1 MSANGK
7 IPKMEGLELY
17 KAKEEAEELVGA
29 RLAKVHQIGD
39 LFFLRFFDP
48 PGALVLDPSGK
59 AFHRTELRPPAPPRP
74 PSFCQLLRTLE
85 GQPLLALEQAGFD
98 RVLRLRF
105 PEADLVLDLRPRS
118 GNLFFFP
125 KAGEPRALREG
136 QFKPADFGPGDPLLG
151 IGPELRKGLTAKL
164 GRAPN
169 EEELRSF
176 AQELLSS
183 PPKGFLWRKN
193 GELMATFFPRLDWG
207 EPFKEFPTFWE
218 ALDWVREER
227 IFRALAKAR
236 IEELERELARKKRAL
251 EALAAAEKEA
261 QAWLSLK
268 EKADLILARL
278 SDIPK
283 GAAKAV
289 IEGFDGKPVEIE
301 LDPSLPP
308 ALYAQTLYKRAQK
321 LRRTAEEVPKRRSA
335 LLAEM
340 EKISEEIRLFQER
353 PDLAPYFAEEEEKEK
368 REEPRPQPR
377 SFHIGD
383 FTVLVGRSAKENE
396 EILRRASPNDIWL
409 HARGVPGAHVLIK
422 NGGRTVPEEV
432 LLRAAELAAW
442 FSKARGARKV
452 EVSYTEARYLRKPK
466 GSPAG
471 MVTLLREKV
480 LVVSGEEGP

>member
-1 MSANGK
+1 
-7 IPKMEGLELY
+7 MEGLELH
-17 KAKEEAEELVGA
+17 KAKEEAAALVGA
-29 RLAKVHQIGD
+29 RLAKVHQVGD
-39 LFFLRFFDP
+39 LFFLRFFNP
-48 PGALVLDPSGK
+48 PGALVMDPLGK

-98 RVLRLRF
+98 RVLRLSF
-105 PEADLVLDLRPRS
+105 PEADLVLDLRPRL

-125 KAGEPRALREG
+125 KTGKPAALREG
-136 QFKPADFGPGDPLLG
+136 EFKPANFEPGDPLLG
-151 IGPELRKGLTAKL
+151 VGPELRKVLAAKL

-176 AQELLSS
+176 AEELLHL
-183 PPKGFLWRKN
+183 PPRGFLWRKD
-193 GELMATFFPRLDWG
+193 GELWATFFPRPDWG
-207 EPFKEFPTFWE
+207 EPLKEFPTFWE

-227 IFRALAKAR
+227 LFKVLAKAR

-261 QAWLSLK
+261 QAWVSLK

-278 SDIPK
+278 SEIPK

-289 IEGFDGKPVEIE
+289 VEGFDGNPVEID

-308 ALYAQTLYKRAQK
+308 ALYAQTLYKKAQK
-321 LRRTAEEVPKRRSA
+321 LRRTAEEVPKRRTA

-340 EKISEEIRLFQER
+340 EKISEEIQLFRER
-353 PDLAPYFAEEEEKEK
+353 PDLVPYFAEEAEKEN
-368 REEPRPQPR
+368 REEPPSQPR
-377 SFHIGD
+377 SFRIGD

-422 NGGRTVPEEV
+422 NGGRIVPEEV

-471 MVTLLREKV
+471 MVALLREKV

>member
-1 MSANGK
+1 
-7 IPKMEGLELY
+7 MEGLELH
-17 KAKEEAEELVGA
+17 KAKEEAEALVGA
-29 RLAKVHQIGD
+29 RLAKVHQVED
-39 LFFLRFFDP
+39 FFFLRFFDP
-48 PGALVLDPSGK
+48 PGALVLDPLGK

-105 PEADLVLDLRPRS
+105 PQADLVLDLRPRL

-125 KAGEPRALREG
+125 KAGKPVALREG
-136 QFKPADFGPGDPLLG
+136 EFKPADFGAGDPLLG
-151 IGPELRKGLTAKL
+151 VGPELRKSLAAKL
-164 GRAPN
+164 GRIPS
-169 EEELRSF
+169 EEELRAF
-176 AQELLSS
+176 AQELLHL
-183 PPKGFLWRKN
+183 PPKGFLWHKN
-193 GELMATFFPRLDWG
+193 GELLASFFPRPDLG
-207 EPFKEFPTFWE
+207 EPFKEFPSFWE

-227 IFRALAKAR
+227 IFKLLAKAR
-236 IEELERELARKKRAL
+236 IEELERELMRKKRAL

-261 QAWLSLK
+261 QNWLSLK

-278 SDIPK
+278 SEIPR
-283 GAAKAV
+283 GTDKAV
-289 IEGFDGKPVEIE
+289 VEGFDGKPVEIE

-308 ALYAQTLYKRAQK
+308 ALYAQALYKKAQK

-340 EKISEEIRLFQER
+340 EKISEEIQLLRER
-353 PDLAPYFAEEEEKEK
+353 PDLAPYFAEEEEEK

-377 SFHIGD
+377 SFRIGD
-383 FTVLVGRSAKENE
+383 FTVLVGRSAKEND

-422 NGGRTVPEEV
+422 NGGRAVPEEV
-432 LLRAAELAAW
+432 LLRAAQLAAW